1 MARIIGIDYGAKRV
15 GLAVTDPLKI
25 IANPLDT
32 VRKIDLFDFLQKY
45 IEQEEVEAIVVGEPT
60 QKDGS
65 ASPIESE
72 IKGFIRNFKKKYP
85 EIEVFREDERYTSVM
100 AQDAILQ
107 AGVKKKGRRDKSLV
121 DRVSASLILNSFLQ
135 RSA

>member
-1 MARIIGIDYGAKRV
+1 MGVDYGAKRI

-32 VRKIDLFDFLQKY
+32 VRKIDLFDFLKEY
-45 IEQEEVEAIVVGEPT
+45 FEKEEVEAIVVGEPT
-60 QKDGS
+60 QKDGT

-72 IKGFIRNFKKKYP
+72 IKGFIRNFKKQYP
-85 EIEVFREDERYTSVM
+85 DKQVFREDERYTSVM

-107 AGVKKKGRRDKSLV
+107 AGVKKKGRRDKALV
-121 DRVSASLILNSFLQ
+121 DRVSASLILCSFLQ
-135 RSA
+135 RNA